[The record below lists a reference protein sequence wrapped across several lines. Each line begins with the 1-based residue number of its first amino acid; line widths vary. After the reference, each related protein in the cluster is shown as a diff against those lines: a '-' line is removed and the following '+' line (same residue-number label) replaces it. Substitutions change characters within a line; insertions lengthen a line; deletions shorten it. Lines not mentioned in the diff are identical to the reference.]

1 MDIADPE
8 TGARRLS
15 DGVENEHSHIDK
27 DSHAYKQSRVNALI
41 WAFRDVGYL
50 YASLNPLEGYITPD
64 LWYMMFS
71 VEGNYETLTLEEFG
85 LLESDLDS
93 LFLTGRFIPEE
104 TLTLREIM
112 ERMRATYCGTLGTE
126 ILHIQNKA
134 VRNWLITRLEGK
146 KAQRGWSRKR
156 KLLFRRTSFVRRS
169 LNASFIPIL

>member
-1 MDIADPE
+1 
-8 TGARRLS
+8 
-15 DGVENEHSHIDK
+15 
-27 DSHAYKQSRVNALI
+27 
-41 WAFRDVGYL
+41 
-50 YASLNPLEGYITPD
+50 
-64 LWYMMFS
+64 MMFA

-134 VRNWLITRLEGK
+134 VRNWLITRLEG
-146 KAQRGWSRKR
+146 QEGTEGLEQGRENYFSEGPHSCGG
-156 KLLFRRTSFVRRS
+156 V
-169 LNASFIPIL
+169 